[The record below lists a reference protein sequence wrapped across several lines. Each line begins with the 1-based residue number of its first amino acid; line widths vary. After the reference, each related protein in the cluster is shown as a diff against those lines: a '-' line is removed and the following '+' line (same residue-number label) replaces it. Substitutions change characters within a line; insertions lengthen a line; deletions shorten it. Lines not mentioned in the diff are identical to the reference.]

1 MSWRTVQ
8 LGTSNC
14 DQDQII
20 LDLYK
25 DTAVDYI
32 GNDPEFAS
40 KLTLDINSEH
50 AVAVFNQ
57 PGLLS
62 DFINFI
68 QQLSKYKTFY
78 LGINRYF
85 ILGNDTTLTYD
96 TVNKTESENLFLT
109 VGQVLNCNIVQSG
122 PYDNEPGRDL
132 DFGKIFIELY
142 ILSWVWINSS

>member
-8 LGTSNC
+8 LGDSNC

-25 DTAVDYI
+25 DNAVNYI
-32 GNDPEFAS
+32 GNDPEFAN

-62 DFINFI
+62 DFINFT
-68 QQLSKYKTFY
+68 QQLAKYKTFY

-96 TVNKTESENLFLT
+96 TVNKTDSENLFFT
-109 VGQVLNCNIVQSG
+109 VQQVLNCNIVQS
-122 PYDNEPGRDL
+122 
-132 DFGKIFIELY
+132 
-142 ILSWVWINSS
+142 

>member
-8 LGTSNC
+8 LGDSNC

-25 DTAVDYI
+25 DNAVNYI

-62 DFINFI
+62 DFINFT
-68 QQLSKYKTFY
+68 QQLAKYKTFY

-96 TVNKTESENLFLT
+96 TVNKTDSENLFFT
-109 VGQVLNCNIVQSG
+109 VQQVLNCNIVQSG
-122 PYDNEPGRDL
+122 TYDNDQGRYFNFVQPL
-132 DFGKIFIELY
+132 T
-142 ILSWVWINSS
+142 WIYATN